1 MPVKGGSYPIG
12 DGLTFTAD
20 GHDLLFATA
29 RVGAGY
35 EITGIF
41 RVSDRGGR
49 AHMILGTGNG
59 VHGQP
64 PFGPGLGEAT
74 QFQMSPNGKYM
85 ATDPKNNLWISG
97 DVVRPISIP
106 IPRARSCV
114 LSQWTWLSDSSGL
127 AYVTAC
133 TVSPRGFML
142 TLASVSR
149 SGGAPHVL
157 YTATAANQSAIDL
170 APSYRCIACGG

>member
-1 MPVKGGSYPIG
+1 
-12 DGLTFTAD
+12 
-20 GHDLLFATA
+20 
-29 RVGAGY
+29 
-35 EITGIF
+35 
-41 RVSDRGGR
+41 
-49 AHMILGTGNG
+49 MILGTGNG